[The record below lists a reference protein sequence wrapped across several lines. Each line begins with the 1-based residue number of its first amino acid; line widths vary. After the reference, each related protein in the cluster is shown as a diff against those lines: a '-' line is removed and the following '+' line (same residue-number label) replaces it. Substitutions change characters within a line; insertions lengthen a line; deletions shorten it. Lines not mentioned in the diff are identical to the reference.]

1 MSAQTPTKI
10 DLSKYI
16 ETRLCEDRPH
26 IRKRRIPV
34 AQIARRMCVN
44 KWTVAE
50 TAYDFSLS
58 EAELLAALLYY
69 EEHQIAIDQQ
79 EAEGQAKFEEMKRL
93 HNNSQ
98 G

>member
-1 MSAQTPTKI
+1 MSTQTPIQI

-34 AQIARRMCVN
+34 AQIARRMRLN
-44 KWTVAE
+44 NWTVAE

-58 EAELLAALLYY
+58 EAEILAALLYY
-69 EEHQIAIDQQ
+69 EEHADSIDKQ
-79 EAEGQAKFEEMKRL
+79 EAEEQAKFDEMKRRSS
-93 HNNSQ
+93 H

>member
-1 MSAQTPTKI
+1 MSAQTPIQI

-34 AQIARRMCVN
+34 AIIVYQKRMN
-44 KWTVAE
+44 NWTVEE
-50 TAYDFSLS
+50 TAYNFTLS
-58 EAELLAALLYY
+58 EAQILAALLYY
-69 EEHQIAIDQQ
+69 EEHAAEIDKQ
-79 EAEGQAKFEEMKRL
+79 EDEEQAKFEEMKRRSS
-93 HNNSQ
+93 H